1 MAQQPWHNPR
11 SILITGA
18 SSGIGAALARA
29 YAAPGVVLFLGGR
42 DGARLDAVARACRA
56 AGADARPRAI
66 DVVDAAAM
74 RAWLLEADAA
84 APLDLVI
91 ANAGTSAGSGG
102 TGESEEQARRIFAV
116 NVDGAMNTVL
126 PILPAMAARR
136 RGQVALVASLA
147 GFRGFPGAPAYCASK
162 ATLRVWGEGL
172 RGLMVHQGVAI
183 SVVCPGFVRTP
194 MSDGNPY
201 PMPMLMEA
209 DKAAAIIVRGLARN
223 RGRIAFPWPLT
234 WLVYAITTLP
244 VALTDLVLKRLPKK
258 PADGT

>member
-1 MAQQPWHNPR
+1 MAQQPWHGPR

-18 SSGIGAALARA
+18 SSGIGAALAHA
-29 YAAPGVVLFLGGR
+29 YAAPGVTLFLGGR
-42 DGARLDAVARACRA
+42 DGGRLETVAKACRD
-56 AGADARPRAI
+56 AGADVQARTV
-66 DVVDAAAM
+66 DVVDAEAM
-74 RAWLLEADAA
+74 RGWLEEADGQ
-84 APLDLVI
+84 APLDLVV

-102 TGESEEQARRIFAV
+102 RGESEAQARRIFAV

-126 PILPAMAARR
+126 PLLPAMTARG
-136 RGQVALVASLA
+136 RGQIALVSSLA

-162 ATLRVWGEGL
+162 AALRVWGEGL
-172 RGLMVHQGVAI
+172 RGLLAPQGIGV

-209 DKAAAIIVRGLARN
+209 ERAAAIIVAGLARN

-234 WLVYAITTLP
+234 WLVQAIAALP
-244 VALTDLVLKRLPKK
+244 VGLTDRAMGRLPKK
-258 PADGT
+258 PAAAE

>member
-1 MAQQPWHNPR
+1 
-11 SILITGA
+11 
-18 SSGIGAALARA
+18 
-29 YAAPGVVLFLGGR
+29 
-42 DGARLDAVARACRA
+42 
-56 AGADARPRAI
+56 
-66 DVVDAAAM
+66 M
-74 RAWLLEADAA
+74 RAWLHEADGQ
-84 APLDLVI
+84 APLDLVV

-102 TGESEEQARRIFAV
+102 TGESETQVRRIFAV

-126 PILPAMAARR
+126 PILPAMTARG
-136 RGQVALVASLA
+136 RGQIALVASLA

-172 RGLMVHQGVAI
+172 RGLLAPNGIGV

-209 DKAAAIIVRGLARN
+209 DKAAAIIVKGLARN

-234 WLVYAITTLP
+234 WLVYAITALP
-244 VALTDLVLKRLPKK
+244 VRLTDLAMGRLPHK
-258 PADGT
+258 PADSD